1 MGNNKNQ
8 SNWQSEKHWLFHTND
23 KQKTKGEVNAES
35 KKKNTKNTKK
45 REEQPGELLV
55 KLQESHTPQ
64 KCESIMTIIAQQ
76 DKWW

>member
-8 SNWQSEKHWLFHTND
+8 SNWQSEKHWPFHTND
-23 KQKTKGEVNAES
+23 KQKTKEVNAES

-45 REEQPGELLV
+45 WVEQPGELLV